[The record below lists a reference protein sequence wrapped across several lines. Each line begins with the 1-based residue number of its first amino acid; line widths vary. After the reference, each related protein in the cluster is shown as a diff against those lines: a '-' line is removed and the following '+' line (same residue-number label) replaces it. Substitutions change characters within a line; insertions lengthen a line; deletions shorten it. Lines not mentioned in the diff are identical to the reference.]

1 MRAST
6 LFAAISR
13 TSDVR
18 EAWLG
23 LATARRRLGDATG
36 AADALA
42 TALRRHV
49 PDPGFAALADLIAR
63 DAGAPGWC
71 GVAGDGAVTVRVTDG
86 SSGLDHGPLPPV
98 PSRKGR
104 ARVCVVAA
112 DGRQLLGSPLDVA
125 AIAATAG
132 CVSCSD
138 GGLTGWAWHPG
149 DPGVDPVLTISRAR
163 GRGQI
168 RIAATDTGVRID
180 DSGLLA
186 RPRGFT
192 VPADAL
198 KGLTGLLHV
207 RGRDGKDLFGSP
219 LDPRA
224 ELAVP
229 VISHVA
235 TTSRR
240 RPPVDVVVAVH
251 GGMAHTLACLD
262 SVLTN
267 LARPSR
273 LIVIDDAS
281 PEPELVAALDS
292 LARRRRIMLIRN
304 TRNLGF
310 AASANVGMRAAAGRD
325 VLLLNSDT
333 LVGPGWLE
341 ELRGVAYSAGH
352 IGTVTPLSND
362 GTILNY
368 PDRGGR
374 NEVPDLAETAR
385 VDTLARRVNGGCAI
399 DIPVGV
405 GFCLYIRR
413 ACLDAVGPLRA
424 DLFAQGYGE
433 ENDFCL
439 CARHLGWRNV
449 AAPGVF
455 VAHIGGHS
463 FGTAARHLRAR
474 NAALLERLHPGY
486 TDLIAAHAEA
496 DPLAE
501 ARRRL
506 DLARWRAARRRG
518 SQAVVLITHASGGGV
533 ERQIAASVEIHRDS
547 GYRAIVLRPSRAPDG
562 ARCVAVGDGT
572 ANAYPNLRFAMP
584 GEVGQLQRLLARER
598 VGAIELHHLV
608 GHHPSVLEVIAF
620 LQVPYDLHVH
630 DYAWLCARVAL
641 VGAAERYCGEPDVAQ
656 CEVCIANAGNLIDE
670 DISVAALRRR
680 SARLMA
686 GARRVIAP
694 SEDAAARIRR
704 HFPAVR
710 PTVQPH
716 EDDAA
721 LGGPPFS
728 RSANAGRICVVGAIG
743 VQKGYRVILDCAQD
757 AADRRLPLEFVVVG
771 HTIDDR
777 RLLATGRVFI
787 TGSYAPDEAVTL
799 IRAQNASLALLPS
812 IWPETWCFGLGEA
825 WQAGLRVAAFDIGAQ
840 AERIRRTGRGFL
852 LPLGLPAHAINNAL
866 IAASGLSRQ

>member
-1 MRAST
+1 M
-6 LFAAISR
+6 
-13 TSDVR
+13 
-18 EAWLG
+18 
-23 LATARRRLGDATG
+23 
-36 AADALA
+36 
-42 TALRRHV
+42 
-49 PDPGFAALADLIAR
+49 
-63 DAGAPGWC
+63 
-71 GVAGDGAVTVRVTDG
+71 
-86 SSGLDHGPLPPV
+86 
-98 PSRKGR
+98 
-104 ARVCVVAA
+104 VAA

-125 AIAATAG
+125 AIAATVG

-149 DPGVDPVLTISRAR
+149 DPGVDPVLTISRAK

-168 RIAATDTGVRID
+168 RVTATDTEVRID

-224 ELAVP
+224 ELAVA
-229 VISHVA
+229 VIPQIA

-251 GGMAHTLACLD
+251 GGTAHTLACLD
-262 SVLTN
+262 SVLAS

-281 PEPELVAALDS
+281 PEPGLVAALDA
-292 LARRRRIMLIRN
+292 LARRRRITLIRN

-325 VLLLNSDT
+325 VVLLNSDT

-341 ELRGVAYSAGH
+341 ELRGVAYGAGD

-368 PDRGGR
+368 PDPGGG
-374 NEVPDLAETAR
+374 NDVPDLAETAR
-385 VDTLARRVNGGCAI
+385 VDALARRVNGGCAI

-413 ACLDAVGPLRA
+413 ACLDAVGLLRA

-439 CARHLGWRNV
+439 RARHLGWRNV

-455 VAHIGGHS
+455 VAHVGGHS

-486 TDLIAAHAEA
+486 AELIAAHAEA

-518 SQAVVLITHASGGGV
+518 GQALVLITHAAGGGV
-533 ERQIAASVEIHRDS
+533 ERQIAASVEAHRDS

-562 ARCVAVGDGT
+562 ATMRH
-572 ANAYPNLRFAMP
+572 
-584 GEVGQLQRLLARER
+584 GQRRHRER
-598 VGAIELHHLV
+598 I
-608 GHHPSVLEVIAF
+608 SQSAF
-620 LQVPYDLHVH
+620 RD
-630 DYAWLCARVAL
+630 
-641 VGAAERYCGEPDVAQ
+641 AERTGP
-656 CEVCIANAGNLIDE
+656 IAAPARAGTPARHRAAPPGRPSPLGARGDRAP
-670 DISVAALRRR
+670 SGALRP
-680 SARLMA
+680 ACPRLCL
-686 GARRVIAP
+686 
-694 SEDAAARIRR
+694 
-704 HFPAVR
+704 AVR
-710 PTVQPH
+710 PRRV
-716 EDDAA
+716 
-721 LGGPPFS
+721 
-728 RSANAGRICVVGAIG
+728 GR
-743 VQKGYRVILDCAQD
+743 
-757 AADRRLPLEFVVVG
+757 
-771 HTIDDR
+771 
-777 RLLATGRVFI
+777 
-787 TGSYAPDEAVTL
+787 
-799 IRAQNASLALLPS
+799 
-812 IWPETWCFGLGEA
+812 
-825 WQAGLRVAAFDIGAQ
+825 
-840 AERIRRTGRGFL
+840 RG
-852 LPLGLPAHAINNAL
+852 
-866 IAASGLSRQ
+866 